1 MRSAGPSPLSPREA
15 IRRVGDRQAEKT
27 TPPGEGA
34 DVPGY
39 ETRRRRRPSDAGM
52 LTGFPFD
59 ARGRTVSPDRL
70 ATAGR
75 IVPFSTLILVLGSVH
90 S

>member
-1 MRSAGPSPLSPREA
+1 
-15 IRRVGDRQAEKT
+15 
-27 TPPGEGA
+27 
-34 DVPGY
+34 VPGY

>member
-15 IRRVGDRQAEKT
+15 FRRVGGRQTEKT
-27 TPPGEGA
+27 TPPGEGT

-39 ETRRRRRPSDAGM
+39 ETRRRRRPFDTGM

-59 ARGRTVSPDRL
+59 ARGRTVSPGRL